1 VTDQPQTVFEREG
14 IRFEGDFRP
23 PELAFLASQF
33 GACRFRLAARS
44 ALRADVALVEWT
56 AQSPADAGG
65 PRPIRAM
72 PRQATYVLAPA
83 AAGMQLERVE
93 DNADLA
99 TRFPGHFPQA
109 RVRQDWPDRLR
120 RAIRSVWPALMLA
133 VATVWVLATVW
144 TCRPVG

>member
-1 VTDQPQTVFEREG
+1 
-14 IRFEGDFRP
+14 
-23 PELAFLASQF
+23 
-33 GACRFRLAARS
+33 
-44 ALRADVALVEWT
+44 
-56 AQSPADAGG
+56 
-65 PRPIRAM
+65 M

-99 TRFPGHFPQA
+99 ARFPGHFPQA